1 MEMALYYPELGYY
14 TSAKNK
20 IGVDGDYYTS
30 VNLTSVFGALIGRQI
45 EEMWNALDKG
55 PFIIVEYGAGT
66 GSMCRDILAYLKSNK
81 QLYDELSYCII
92 EKNTINCKNQ
102 LADFEQKVGFYN
114 SIQDI
119 GDIAGCILSNEVIDN
134 FAVHRVVMKNELM
147 EVQVGYEN
155 GFVEIL
161 QPASQELKDYLQQ
174 LNVVLPNGFH
184 TEINLQA
191 LEWAREVAAA
201 LKKGF
206 VLTIDYGYPSSELY
220 REYRRM
226 GTLMCYYKHR
236 INDCPYNYIG
246 EQDITTHVNFSALY
260 YWGLKNGLDCSGF
273 TDQFHFLHGLGL
285 VDYLREVE
293 KNNAKSFSDRE
304 KNLLINNLLLD
315 MGNKFKVLIQQKGI
329 APCQLSGLKFS
340 KQYV

>member
-1 MEMALYYPELGYY
+1 MEMALYYPDLGYY
-14 TSAKNK
+14 TSAKEK

-30 VNLTSVFGALIGRQI
+30 TSLTFVFGALIGRQI
-45 EEMWNALDKG
+45 EEMWSLLGKV
-55 PFIIVEYGAGT
+55 PFTIVEYGAGT
-66 GSMCRDILAYLKSNK
+66 GSMCRDILTYLKRNK
-81 QLYDELSYCII
+81 RLYDELNYCIV
-92 EKNTINCKNQ
+92 EKNTICKKEIN
-102 LADFEQKVGFYN
+102 DFGQKVKFYN
-114 SIQDI
+114 SIRDI
-119 GDIAGCILSNEVIDN
+119 GDVTGCILSNELLDN
-134 FAVHRVVMKNELM
+134 FAVHRVVMKDELM
-147 EVQVGYEN
+147 EVLVGYEN

-174 LNVVLPNGFH
+174 LNVELPQGFH
-184 TEINLQA
+184 TEINLQV
-191 LEWAREVAAA
+191 LEWAKEVATA

-220 REYRRM
+220 CDYRRM
-226 GTLMCYYKHR
+226 GTLMCYYKHS

-273 TDQFHFLHGLGL
+273 TDQFHFLHGLGF
-285 VDYLREVE
+285 VDYLREIE

-304 KNLLINNLLLD
+304 KELLINNLLLD